1 MLLGARLKRVRS
13 VDVVGAVARLYLV
26 ENHVKIPILRTQI
39 ITLNFHSKHKIFI
52 RRGHNFTEGRDCFPL
67 FLMTKSNNSSV
78 DSVDDHACKSDDNGD
93 DYSNRNNSS
102 SERSVLSF
110 FLKSKHLERVEK
122 IRHFQY
128 FL

>member
-39 ITLNFHSKHKIFI
+39 ITLNFHSKHKVFFC
-52 RRGHNFTEGRDCFPL
+52 RSDNFAEPRDSFSLLVVC
-67 FLMTKSNNSSV
+67 KANDSSV
-78 DSVDDHACKSDDNGD
+78 DCVDDHARECDGDCDDN
-93 DYSNRNNSS
+93 SNRNQSPR
-102 SERSVLSF
+102 EGSVLSF
-110 FLKSKHLERVEK
+110 FLKPKHLKRVEE

-128 FL
+128 FF